1 MTSVYIHIPF
11 CERVC
16 FYCDFPKKVSKT
28 TEINAYLDAL
38 LEEVKMYHP
47 QEKIETI
54 YLGGGTPSILN
65 QAQFDKLAK
74 VIALFNK
81 TDNYEFTI
89 ECNPEHVNQRLV
101 ENLHRLGINRI
112 SLGVQTFNESLL
124 KILNRKHSCDMVYR
138 VVDLLKKAN
147 FHNINIDLMFAIPG
161 QTLDDLKQDLR
172 YIKALNIPHIS
183 YYSLILE
190 DKTVFNQLVNDEKL
204 ILIENDLEAKMYEIV
219 IETLKRNNYQ
229 HYEISNFA
237 KKNYQSRHNLV
248 YWNNKH
254 YYGFGMGA
262 SGYLNNIRYY
272 NSNHVNH
279 YLQLV
284 NNHQF
289 PVIKKDILNKNEQLK
304 EAFLLGLRLI
314 DGLSINELNKTYNI
328 DVREYFQKELSYL
341 VNNNWI
347 EISERIKLTHQ
358 GLFYGNEVFEKFL

>member
-1 MTSVYIHIPF
+1 
-11 CERVC
+11 
-16 FYCDFPKKVSKT
+16 
-28 TEINAYLDAL
+28 
-38 LEEVKMYHP
+38 
-47 QEKIETI
+47 
-54 YLGGGTPSILN
+54 
-65 QAQFDKLAK
+65 
-74 VIALFNK
+74 
-81 TDNYEFTI
+81 
-89 ECNPEHVNQRLV
+89 
-101 ENLHRLGINRI
+101 
-112 SLGVQTFNESLL
+112 
-124 KILNRKHSCDMVYR
+124 MVYR

-237 KKNYQSRHNLV
+237 KNNYQSRHNLV